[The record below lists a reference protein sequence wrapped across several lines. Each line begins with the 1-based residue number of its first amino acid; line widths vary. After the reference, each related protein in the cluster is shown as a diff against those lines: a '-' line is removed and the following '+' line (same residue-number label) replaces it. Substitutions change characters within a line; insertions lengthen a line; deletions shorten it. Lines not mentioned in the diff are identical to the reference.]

1 MPFEITLTPKA
12 VRYVQRK
19 GGTAALDFIPP
30 IS

>member
-1 MPFEITLTPKA
+1 MPFDIEMTTKA
-12 VRYVQRK
+12 VRYVERK

>member
-1 MPFEITLTPKA
+1 MPFDLEMTPSA
-12 VRYVQRK
+12 VRYVERR

>member
-1 MPFEITLTPKA
+1 MSFDVSLTDRA
-12 VRYVQRK
+12 ARYFASK